1 MEVSYDGAT
10 GALIHITG
18 GPDLTLDEAER
29 VGELITA
36 GLDSDANV
44 IWGARIDDEMRGKL
58 RVMTIITGVKSPY
71 VLGQNPYTQ
80 ASKQTIELNNELGLD
95 MIS

>member
-1 MEVSYDGAT
+1 VSYEGAS

-36 GLDSDANV
+36 GLDAEANV

-58 RVMTIITGVKSPY
+58 RVMTIITGVRSPY
-71 VLGQNPYTQ
+71 VLGQNRLSRTPVNTVRVD
-80 ASKQTIELNNELGLD
+80 NELGLD
-95 MIS
+95 MLS